1 MFAENV
7 LDCGKIPWLRKI
19 FLTVKNFIDYGKFP
33 WMLKISFTIENFFVC
48 RKVLD
53 WGKKFLTVENFLVQ
67 EKLTFLTAE
76 KIIGLIILKTNTS
89 VENINTYL
97 LSLEQ
102 KLKSLAFFWSKKS
115 QYYVQL
121 KS

>member
-1 MFAENV
+1 MES
-7 LDCGKIPWLRKI
+7 
-19 FLTVKNFIDYGKFP
+19 FLECGKFP
-33 WMLKISFTIENFFVC
+33 LLWKISLSVEKF
-48 RKVLD
+48 LD
-53 WGKKFLTVENFLVQ
+53 RGKNFLTVENFLVQ

-102 KLKSLAFFWSKKS
+102 KLKSLAFF
-115 QYYVQL
+115 
-121 KS
+121 